1 MDDRSHSLIRFRA
14 FEASTRRLSPR
25 CGGFVCPSVHGNW
38 LSLCERKIFQR
49 FTLQDYFECFSGQVR
64 SSMGAYAGAVYNQI
78 PLRLM
83 YSFGLRVAIAQAG
96 PDAHI
101 PQIGLH
107 PTQSRSMRLPSD
119 ADMTEWNKLSSNRL
133 LPTKSLNWGFT
144 VSGPSSLVSCII
156 QRSGRI

>member
-1 MDDRSHSLIRFRA
+1 MWQRAASTGEDYGSTYSVKTMKWSCWGRSVDDRSHSLIRFRA

-78 PLRLM
+78 PLRLR
-83 YSFGLRVAIAQAG
+83 YSFGLRVAIAQADDRAWCPYPSNRAP
-96 PDAHI
+96 PDAIAKHAA
-101 PQIGLH
+101 PLGCRH
-107 PTQSRSMRLPSD
+107 DRM
-119 ADMTEWNKLSSNRL
+119 E
-133 LPTKSLNWGFT
+133 
-144 VSGPSSLVSCII
+144 
-156 QRSGRI
+156 